1 MKAVAV
7 FPEQREVRVID
18 CEDPGGPEAGQ
29 VRLRMRDVGICGT
42 DREIAQFKYGT
53 PPAGADHLILG
64 HEGLAEVEAV
74 GGDVSGLSVGD
85 LVVPMVRRP
94 CQHSHCRSCRVGR
107 QDFCYTGDFVE
118 SGIKGA
124 HGYMREA
131 CIDEPAYLVS
141 VPKELERYGVLVEP
155 LSIAEKAL
163 EQVWQVQQRLPW
175 SCDPRVDREKAWCHR
190 AVVLGAGPIGL
201 LGAMAMVTMGF
212 ETYVYSRE
220 AADSERAALARS
232 FDAQYISSSDVPVE
246 ELAGQLGE
254 IDVVYEATGASGL
267 AFAALERL
275 GVNGVFILTGVPG
288 EKAPESVEAARIMRR
303 LVLQNQV
310 IFGTVN
316 AGRGAHEG
324 AVRDLGQFARRWPDA
339 MNQLITR
346 RITLDE
352 VPAAL
357 AEASGIKTVIEFYN
371 G

>member
-1 MKAVAV
+1 MRALAV
-7 FPEQREVRVID
+7 FPEEREVRLLD
-18 CEDPGGPEAGQ
+18 HADPGDPGPGH

-42 DREIAQFKYGT
+42 DREIAHFQYGT

-74 GGDVSGLSVGD
+74 GAEVSGLRVGE

-94 CQHSHCRSCRVGR
+94 CLHPHCRSCRAGR

-124 HGYMREA
+124 HGYMSEA
-131 CIDEPAYLVS
+131 CIDEPAYLVP
-141 VPKELERYGVLVEP
+141 VPTELRRYGVLVEP

-163 EQVWQVQQRLPW
+163 QQVWQVQQRLPW
-175 SCDPRVDREKAWCHR
+175 SCDPRADREKAWCHR

-220 AADSERAALARS
+220 ASDSERATLARS
-232 FDAQYISSSDVPVE
+232 FDAEYISSSDVPVE
-246 ELAGQLGE
+246 KLAQQLGE

-288 EKAPESVEAARIMRR
+288 DKAPEAVEAARIMRR

-316 AGRGAHEG
+316 AGRRAHED
-324 AVRDLGQFARRWPDA
+324 AVRDLQRFAQRWPDA
-339 MNQLITR
+339 LDQLITR
-346 RITLDE
+346 RITLDDA
-352 VPAAL
+352 PAAL
-357 AEASGIKTVIEFYN
+357 AEASGIKTVIEFR
-371 G
+371 